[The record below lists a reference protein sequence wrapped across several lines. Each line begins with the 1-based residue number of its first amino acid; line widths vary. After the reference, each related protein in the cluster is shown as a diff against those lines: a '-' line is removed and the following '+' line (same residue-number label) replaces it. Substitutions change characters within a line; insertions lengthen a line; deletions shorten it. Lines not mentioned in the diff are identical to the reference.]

1 METQVH
7 VHNQAK
13 QTETSEFGT
22 EKGLLQGQQVD
33 GMSYALKTSGSQ
45 KGFGKAFLKAR
56 CEFRCVCVWEGCRV
70 CDQLVYSSDSLMVR
84 QPVGVTGVNIVSS

>member
-56 CEFRCVCVWEGCRV
+56 CEFRCVCVCGRV
-70 CDQLVYSSDSLMVR
+70 AGSVISLCTVL
-84 QPVGVTGVNIVSS
+84 IH